1 VREMTAGAPE
11 LHGYEQSARHRCFS
25 WMRER
30 RGLRSRAAGRLLL
43 VLSESELTLRQ
54 SAAAPV
60 KRERFPGSPSE
71 WLFATGS

>member
-1 VREMTAGAPE
+1 
-11 LHGYEQSARHRCFS
+11 
-25 WMRER
+25 MRER

-43 VLSESELTLRQ
+43 VLSESELMLRQ
-54 SAAAPV
+54 SAAALV

>member
-1 VREMTAGAPE
+1 MLRCMDTSSQRVTAAFHGCGSGAASDREPPGAC
-11 LHGYEQSARHRCFS
+11 SS
-25 WMRER
+25 
-30 RGLRSRAAGRLLL
+30 S
-43 VLSESELTLRQ
+43 LSESELMLRQ